1 MLLTCNISQEVGLYV
16 IRVLIHFINMVH
28 EAGRKE
34 ILQAYIKVEHRVHLI
49 NIQFPVLLAREN

>member
-1 MLLTCNISQEVGLYV
+1 M

-34 ILQAYIKVEHRVHLI
+34 ILQAYIKVGQRIYVI
-49 NIQFPVLLAREN
+49 NIQFPVLLVLKN